1 LVVTEDQQAKRRVTP
16 IRKSANGEAPD
27 EIKRAHELAR
37 RETEAL
43 LCQAA
48 PALMRKAIDRA
59 LDGDAAASRLCL
71 ERILPASKERSVR
84 FDMPKVES
92 ASDAAK
98 LMGAILDAVAAG
110 AVTPAEASEIAR
122 LVETYVKTLEAAEV
136 EQRLTALE
144 QRSSAAARSARRF

>member
-1 LVVTEDQQAKRRVTP
+1 MTEDEHAKRRVTP

-59 LDGDAAASRLCL
+59 LDGDPAALRLCL
-71 ERILPASKERSVR
+71 ERILPASKERSVH

-98 LMGAILDAVAAG
+98 LMGALIDAVAGG

-122 LVETYVKTLEAAEV
+122 LVETYVKTLEVAEV
-136 EQRLTALE
+136 EPRLTALE
-144 QRSSAAARSARRF
+144 ERAAAVARPARRF